1 MKIGIVVAALALGV
15 AASPALAQ
23 APSKTVKHASTKQI
37 AADHAFMM
45 AAARGDM
52 AEVDLGKLA
61 VQKASSE
68 DVKKFGQRM
77 VDDHSKANDKL
88 EAIAREQHVTLPD
101 TLSAQDK
108 ALQAR
113 LDKLSGEAFDRAY
126 MSAMVRNH
134 REDVKAFMHE
144 EKVGANPAVKTF
156 ASDTLPMLQAHL
168 KLARSTDRQV
178 VATTGRHAGKR
189 TGTVGT
195 TATTPRKK

>member
-134 REDVKAFMHE
+134 R
-144 EKVGANPAVKTF
+144 ANPAVKTF

-178 VATTGRHAGKR
+178 VATTGRHVGKR